1 MFCPVCG
8 QQQPSNSIRFCS
20 RCGFSLDSVS
30 ELLTDGGASK
40 ALRKG
45 VRQGVILMLSAI
57 VLAPLLGYILTHD
70 TVRARF
76 IPYCM
81 FLFFIAALMRILYAL
96 FIEGNPS
103 RGKARTSTGSFAGQL
118 GANAREAAL
127 PPGQT
132 IPMAGWH
139 ERVTTAEVVQPPS
152 VAESTTKLLENE
164 EQQ

>member
-1 MFCPVCG
+1 MFCPACG
-8 QQQPSNSIRFCS
+8 QQQASNSIRFCS
-20 RCGFSLDSVS
+20 RCGFSLDSIS

-45 VRQGVILMLSAI
+45 VRQGVILMLSAF

-96 FIEGNPS
+96 FFEGNPS
-103 RGKARTSTGSFAGQL
+103 RWKARTSESGSFAAAHL
-118 GANAREAAL
+118 GSNAREAAL

-132 IPMAGWH
+132 IPMTGWPQ
-139 ERVTTAEVVQPPS
+139 RVTTAEVVQPPS
-152 VAESTTKLLENE
+152 VAESTTKLLDNE
-164 EQQ
+164 K